1 MSKATLFET
10 FLRIYGRVAK
20 IGDKFSFW
28 IREKVDMNVVG
39 EASKE
44 RFIAAFIDN
53 LFGFAFMIA
62 VAVLIPEGFPVIKF
76 ISYILIYF
84 AYFIVFEALWSRTL
98 GKYFQGLIVRKLD
111 GNRCDWKA
119 SLIRGVLRLAEV
131 NPILLGGLPAGLII
145 ISSERKQRLGDIL
158 AGTVV
163 VSDKTEWNIDNT
175 SSSVPSG
182 EVMIL
187 SFLKI
192 PFCSIVFSSFFR
204 CC

>member
-1 MSKATLFET
+1 
-10 FLRIYGRVAK
+10 
-20 IGDKFSFW
+20 
-28 IREKVDMNVVG
+28 MNVVG
-39 EASKE
+39 EVSKE

-53 LFGFAFMIA
+53 LTGFALMMA
-62 VAVLIPEGFPVIKF
+62 VAILIPEGFPVIKF
-76 ISYILIYF
+76 IFYILIYF
-84 AYFIVFEALWSRTL
+84 AYFIVLEALWSRTL

-119 SLIRGVLRLAEV
+119 ALIRGVLRLAEV

-175 SSSVPSG
+175 SSRGLSG
-182 EVMIL
+182 EIMIL
-187 SFLKI
+187 SELLEKLE
-192 PFCSIVFSSFFR
+192 PVKNY
-204 CC
+204 